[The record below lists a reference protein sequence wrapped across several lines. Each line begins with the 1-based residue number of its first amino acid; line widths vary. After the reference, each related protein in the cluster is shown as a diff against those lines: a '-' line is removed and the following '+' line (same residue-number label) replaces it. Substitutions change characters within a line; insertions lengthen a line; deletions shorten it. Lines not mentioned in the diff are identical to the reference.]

1 MAGNQVAEDNL
12 SIKISW
18 AIRELPDSTKWLN
31 SLETMSCSISHALFS
46 VQPSSQCGIGI
57 PILASHYISGLLFD
71 KAAEENIMKALEMLQ
86 MFLHT
91 PMFRTSAGKLFKLF
105 ALTALQRWGGK
116 YDNIPIH
123 APDDTN
129 MNLVVVLARNTSCSV
144 LSFEK
149 DSELEALSSLHPG
162 KVILPIS
169 STFPT
174 IDGMLFDLLSCV
186 WLFLLM
192 ITEDH
197 VLQTSGLQHLKKALP
212 DKYQPMKN
220 RKWKIVIIKLENKHF
235 NAAPFKGNEK
245 AFWDLYVE

>member
-1 MAGNQVAEDNL
+1 MAEDNL
-12 SIKISW
+12 NIKISW

-31 SLETMSCSISHALFS
+31 SLETMSCSISHAHTY
-46 VQPSSQCGIGI
+46 VQ
-57 PILASHYISGLLFD
+57 D
-71 KAAEENIMKALEMLQ
+71 KCWEAIQTVGPHCSTKM
-86 MFLHT
+86 
-91 PMFRTSAGKLFKLF
+91 
-105 ALTALQRWGGK
+105 GGK

-123 APDDTN
+123 APNDTN

-186 WLFLLM
+186 WLSLLM

-220 RKWKIVIIKLENKHF
+220 KKWKIVIIKLENKHF

-245 AFWDLYVE
+245 AFWGLYVE